1 MSSSG
6 NSLERMKHLL
16 STAEHSDVLPA
27 HQLILKNASVVFEAM
42 FCFDANKE
50 QGEKVSANCPVVEVT
65 DIEAAAFK
73 VMLSFIYMEDLSEL
87 EGDNAMAVLY
97 AAKKYNISGLIRPCL
112 DVPISKLRNVFLAY
126 SQALRFELED
136 FASKCLHYICK
147 NAETL
152 FKSKEFLHIDLE
164 MLSNLLTNDRLLL
177 SDELELWK
185 AAIRWANEK
194 CRQGIAC
201 YSNNIRRSVLGPAL
215 FKIRFPNIHEKDF
228 AKCVVPYGVLTL
240 EELLGVYQFNSH
252 PFLYICGAP
261 DLYSLKFPSH
271 GRISDWNKAKGNR
284 DLWESLSGIA
294 DSVKPYLSKDW
305 HGKLKH
311 K

>member
-1 MSSSG
+1 M
-6 NSLERMKHLL
+6 RTALL
-16 STAEHSDVLPA
+16 LPLNF
-27 HQLILKNASVVFEAM
+27 QL
-42 FCFDANKE
+42 
-50 QGEKVSANCPVVEVT
+50 VSANCPVVEVT
-65 DIEAAAFK
+65 DIEASAFK
-73 VMLSFIYMEDLSEL
+73 VMLSFIYMEDLNEL
-87 EGDNAMAVLY
+87 DGDNAMAVLY

-136 FASKCLHYICK
+136 FVSKCLRYICK

-164 MLSNLLTNDRLLL
+164 ILYNLLDNDRLLL

-240 EELLGVYQFNSH
+240 EASKHIGLSNDAKF
-252 PFLYICGAP
+252 
-261 DLYSLKFPSH
+261 LKF
-271 GRISDWNKAKGNR
+271 GQLKK
-284 DLWESLSGIA
+284 
-294 DSVKPYLSKDW
+294 
-305 HGKLKH
+305 KL
-311 K
+311 